1 MAATDDTR
9 ALATVLVVEDDVLTR
24 TRYRGILRSAGFE
37 VLAALNGVHALKLM
51 KQRPLPDVIV
61 LDLEVPGS
69 GSLDLYDELRA
80 QADGNPIP
88 IVVVTYDEFSPLEQA
103 RFPFF
108 VHKPVAPEA
117 LVFAVDNALRRSLGT
132 R

>member
-1 MAATDDTR
+1 MAETDDTR
-9 ALATVLVVEDDVLTR
+9 ALTTVLVVEDDVLTR
-24 TRYRGILRSAGFE
+24 TRYRRILRSAGFE

-80 QADGNPIP
+80 QADGKPIP
-88 IVVVTYDEFSPLEQA
+88 IVVVIYDELSPLEQA

-108 VHKPVAPEA
+108 VHKPVVPEA
-117 LVFAVDNALRRSLGT
+117 LVFAVDNALRRSIGT
-132 R
+132 P